1 MTTSLPMSFYM
12 KSFIH
17 VGSKRFV
24 KNLDENL
31 ASLAGKLP
39 VIKTFRNLRC
49 TLKERQKV
57 KKSGRQEKS
66 GNISKVS
73 LLEARD

>member
-1 MTTSLPMSFYM
+1 MSFDM

-31 ASLAGKLP
+31 ESYQSSRHFAICNARKKNNIKL
-39 VIKTFRNLRC
+39 KSQ
-49 TLKERQKV
+49 EG
-57 KKSGRQEKS
+57 KKS
-66 GNISKVS
+66 
-73 LLEARD
+73 LEIFQKFPFWRRVIDVVFGIKGG